1 MFFYITG
8 NFVPCYIKMLCG
20 DRTAAG
26 SCYQELEDCSLG
38 SGLKYAYLQFISS
51 GWKIFLE
58 IKTKMEKIKIS
69 VIIVSQT
76 EAVHNLY
83 KGKMHSRSGSPG

>member
-1 MFFYITG
+1 
-8 NFVPCYIKMLCG
+8 MLCG

-58 IKTKMEKIKIS
+58 IKTKMEKI
-69 VIIVSQT
+69 
-76 EAVHNLY
+76 LF
-83 KGKMHSRSGSPG
+83 

>member
-1 MFFYITG
+1 
-8 NFVPCYIKMLCG
+8 MLRG
-20 DRTAAG
+20 DRTAPG

-58 IKTKMEKIKIS
+58 IKT
-69 VIIVSQT
+69 
-76 EAVHNLY
+76 NLNY
-83 KGKMHSRSGSPG
+83 SRNSI